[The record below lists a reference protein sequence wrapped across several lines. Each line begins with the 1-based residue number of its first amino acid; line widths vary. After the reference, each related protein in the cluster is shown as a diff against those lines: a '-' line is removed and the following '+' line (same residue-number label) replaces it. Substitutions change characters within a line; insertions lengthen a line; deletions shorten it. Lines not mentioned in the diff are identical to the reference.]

1 MNSDK
6 SNESEGVFNMRGCD
20 TSDLPTLELGINKV
34 PVKCLVDSGASNQD
48 LAVDLVSTDKL
59 LFPYDMNTLLHV
71 KGVSSAE
78 LNHRDKKMVAEFVM
92 VRGRGV
98 PLIVVKTCREL
109 GESKVGNLEDAA
121 VNLLDKH
128 KGFEYLQ
135 HKYENC
141 FKGLGK
147 LTQYQLKFHID
158 ENVKPIAQ
166 PIRRVTFNLRQGI
179 EKTL

>member
-20 TSDLPTLELGINKV
+20 TSDLPTLELGINKL
-34 PVKCLVDSGASNQD
+34 PVKCLVDSGASCNFVSEATFQD

-71 KGVSSAE
+71 KGVPSAE
-78 LNHRDKKMVAEFVM
+78 LIHRDKKMVAEFVM

-98 PLIVVKTCREL
+98 PLIVVKTRREL

-128 KGFEYLQ
+128 KGFEYLP

-141 FKGLGK
+141 F
-147 LTQYQLKFHID
+147 
-158 ENVKPIAQ
+158 
-166 PIRRVTFNLRQGI
+166 
-179 EKTL
+179 